1 MTKPKNLLL
10 INGFPE
16 GIKVLQLV
24 TFLQTSFSDKNVCKV
39 WMDPY
44 KEPRAV
50 AMFESSLD
58 GEKIHLLNGN
68 LLWDNHPITF
78 DVIDPTEHVFV
89 RTYGTMNNKAEIELK
104 SLFTA
109 SYNCVGIK
117 RLDEDC
123 YCVSFQKDWDAV
135 QELCELPWIYHDQAL
150 SLFPFFDC
158 FNESLEVQYDNL
170 LMKSEKECK
179 PTIYNSKQDSV
190 SRNTS
195 PKFQSV
201 ESEQSKEKLTLT
213 RTPSGYSNVTNDKLQ
228 EIMPSESC
236 FEKFT
241 IVFAHPFLPKL
252 LFLLNI
258 QKGMKEHN
266 CFSTHDCTDSLD
278 FEIQVDK
285 IFFKKLNGLF
295 NKEFQKLRDSPCRN
309 DFLAL
314 DKVQPD
320 LKKIISILKAF
331 VTLTL
336 NDDLLHMDV
345 CTNNNIKNSFEN
357 FVRSIVQIKKFSLPL
372 NQDLLKNKKL
382 ESFVEHFN
390 ETNTYMHIFQSKLI
404 VQIVFLSHFSE
415 DVQISL
421 DAIDNKI
428 KDIFFIIQPTACD
441 STSQKECYGATSGIK
456 VFHEST
462 LPLPPKN
469 RNVNK
474 VYTFK
479 YSFMAKILLAL
490 NVGKAVLEKYP
501 CLTLEVCDRE
511 INFSGPKH
519 DVEECLD
526 ILRRQEEMI
535 TLQQSRPNFFED
547 NNSQQKVL
555 TLIQSSEHSISF
567 DKTEL
572 YALVEPDQE
581 TKIPFREYLTSLL
594 ISTDN
599 FQLPNNDFEN
609 YNEWKKF
616 KTDFRTQNPY
626 CQIIVTD
633 DSQVFLFFV
642 QNTDNEQRIQLLK
655 DIVGKTISS
664 MWENCTSNIAASE
677 HSENTNKCALK
688 RTRDFDLSVHEKHL
702 ICHDVNKTEDQKEK
716 SVAMITTKNAEA
728 ATNVTS
734 QCLTKFQW
742 MYEDEA
748 PAELNVRKKFQQIEQ
763 NISKLIEAAYIQDNG
778 ESNLDINSGP
788 YGHVDFSKM
797 TIVFN
802 EQTRR
807 LIRTE
812 KFSDLPDQVVL
823 PDTWQNVNLDV
834 WKLFELGPNEKK
846 FSALLDILETEL
858 NSETNKVEILKVER
872 LQNINLFKHF
882 KMKSSLMQNPVN
894 PTLLWQRIASD
905 TQELVC
911 QHGFHPIFCA
921 IHDAEDLGSG
931 NLFFE
936 KAGRCLHTRD
946 SVDNTTVCLLYSK
959 VLVGKSGEGKRSMR
973 LPPFD
978 KEANV
983 MYDSVK
989 LDDAYMVFSDV
1000 QAYPSYFVMI
1010 KMIRRIKKHS
1020 Y

>member
-24 TFLQTSFSDKNVCKV
+24 KFLQTSFSDKNVCKV

-123 YCVSFQKDWDAV
+123 YCISFQKDWDAV

-170 LMKSEKECK
+170 LMKSEKGCK

-195 PKFQSV
+195 PKIQSV
-201 ESEQSKEKLTLT
+201 ESEQSKERLEQSKEKSTLT

-258 QKGMKEHN
+258 QKGMEEHN

-320 LKKIISILKAF
+320 LKKIISTLKAF

-345 CTNNNIKNSFEN
+345 CTNNNIK
-357 FVRSIVQIKKFSLPL
+357 
-372 NQDLLKNKKL
+372 
-382 ESFVEHFN
+382 
-390 ETNTYMHIFQSKLI
+390 
-404 VQIVFLSHFSE
+404 
-415 DVQISL
+415 
-421 DAIDNKI
+421 
-428 KDIFFIIQPTACD
+428 
-441 STSQKECYGATSGIK
+441 
-456 VFHEST
+456 
-462 LPLPPKN
+462 
-469 RNVNK
+469 
-474 VYTFK
+474 
-479 YSFMAKILLAL
+479 
-490 NVGKAVLEKYP
+490 
-501 CLTLEVCDRE
+501 
-511 INFSGPKH
+511 
-519 DVEECLD
+519 
-526 ILRRQEEMI
+526 I

-599 FQLPNNDFEN
+599 FLLPNNDFEN

-616 KTDFRTQNPY
+616 KTDFRTQYPY

-655 DIVGKTISS
+655 DNVGKTISS
-664 MWENCTSNIAASE
+664 MLENFTSNIAASE
-677 HSENTNKCALK
+677 HSENTNECALK
-688 RTRDFDLSVHEKHL
+688 RTRDFDLSAHEKHI

-734 QCLTKFQW
+734 QCVTKFHW
-742 MYEDEA
+742 MYEDET

-834 WKLFELGPNEKK
+834 WKLFELGPNEKE

-882 KMKSSLMQNPVN
+882 KMKSSLMQNPEN
-894 PTLLWQRIASD
+894 PTFLWQRLASD

-936 KAGRCLHTRD
+936 KALRCLHTRD
-946 SVDNTTVCLLYSK
+946 FVDNTTVCLLYSK
-959 VLVGKSGEGKRSMR
+959 VLVGKSGQGKRSMR

>member
-24 TFLQTSFSDKNVCKV
+24 KFLQTSFSDKNVCKV

-78 DVIDPTEHVFV
+78 DVIHPTEHVFV

-123 YCVSFQKDWDAV
+123 YCVSFQKDWDVV
-135 QELCELPWIYHDQAL
+135 QELCELPWIYHDQLL

-158 FNESLEVQYDNL
+158 FDESLEVQYDNL
-170 LMKSEKECK
+170 LMKSEKGCR

-190 SRNTS
+190 SRNIS
-195 PKFQSV
+195 LKFQSV
-201 ESEQSKEKLTLT
+201 ESEQSKEKLEQSKEKLTLT
-213 RTPSGYSNVTNDKLQ
+213 RTHSGYSNVTNDKLK

-258 QKGMKEHN
+258 QKGMEEHN

-320 LKKIISILKAF
+320 LKKIISVLKAF

-336 NDDLLHMDV
+336 KDDLLHMDV
-345 CTNNNIKNSFEN
+345 CRNNNIK
-357 FVRSIVQIKKFSLPL
+357 
-372 NQDLLKNKKL
+372 
-382 ESFVEHFN
+382 
-390 ETNTYMHIFQSKLI
+390 
-404 VQIVFLSHFSE
+404 
-415 DVQISL
+415 
-421 DAIDNKI
+421 
-428 KDIFFIIQPTACD
+428 
-441 STSQKECYGATSGIK
+441 
-456 VFHEST
+456 
-462 LPLPPKN
+462 
-469 RNVNK
+469 
-474 VYTFK
+474 
-479 YSFMAKILLAL
+479 
-490 NVGKAVLEKYP
+490 
-501 CLTLEVCDRE
+501 
-511 INFSGPKH
+511 
-519 DVEECLD
+519 
-526 ILRRQEEMI
+526 
-535 TLQQSRPNFFED
+535 
-547 NNSQQKVL
+547 
-555 TLIQSSEHSISF
+555 
-567 DKTEL
+567 
-572 YALVEPDQE
+572 

-599 FQLPNNDFEN
+599 FLLPNNDFEN

-642 QNTDNEQRIQLLK
+642 QNTDNEQRIHLLK
-655 DIVGKTISS
+655 DIVGKTISL

-734 QCLTKFQW
+734 QCLTKFHW
-742 MYEDEA
+742 MYEDET
-748 PAELNVRKKFQQIEQ
+748 PVELNVIKKFLQIEQ
-763 NISKLIEAAYIQDNG
+763 NISKLIEAAYIQDDG
-778 ESNLDINSGP
+778 ESDWDISSGP
-788 YGHVDFSKM
+788 YGQVDFSKM

-823 PDTWQNVNLDV
+823 PDTWQNKNLDAR
-834 WKLFELGPNEKK
+834 KLFELGPNEKE

-858 NSETNKVEILKVER
+858 NSKTNKVEILKVQR

-882 KMKSSLMQNPVN
+882 KMKSSLMQKQVN
-894 PTLLWQRIASD
+894 PTFLWQRIASD

-946 SVDNTTVCLLYSK
+946 FVDNTTVCLLYSE
-959 VLVGKSGEGKRSMR
+959 VLVGKSGQGKRSMR

-1010 KMIRRIKKHS
+1010 KMIKKD
-1020 Y
+1020 

>member
-345 CTNNNIKNSFEN
+345 CTNNNIK
-357 FVRSIVQIKKFSLPL
+357 
-372 NQDLLKNKKL
+372 
-382 ESFVEHFN
+382 
-390 ETNTYMHIFQSKLI
+390 
-404 VQIVFLSHFSE
+404 
-415 DVQISL
+415 
-421 DAIDNKI
+421 
-428 KDIFFIIQPTACD
+428 
-441 STSQKECYGATSGIK
+441 
-456 VFHEST
+456 
-462 LPLPPKN
+462 
-469 RNVNK
+469 
-474 VYTFK
+474 
-479 YSFMAKILLAL
+479 
-490 NVGKAVLEKYP
+490 
-501 CLTLEVCDRE
+501 
-511 INFSGPKH
+511 
-519 DVEECLD
+519 
-526 ILRRQEEMI
+526 I